1 MKKTKNIY
9 WVLSILILALFS
21 CSDDNDDCVKLLKK
35 IVETSEK
42 GISETTLLTY
52 DGNEIVSIDGPQRRT
67 DFTYSD
73 GLITKT
79 VMLNKTNQ
87 LVETIKYRYLT
98 GELVEVESLAN
109 YRIKYIYNSD
119 KTVSYERFTIDSRNQ
134 EIKELHGVLYFE
146 HENLIKD
153 ERILDNTAAGVLSK
167 YSISYD
173 YDSKH
178 NPLFNISGYK
188 KLLNYNEVMS
198 SNNILLSTVITSV
211 LKDDQ
216 IISSAVLYK
225 SSYTYNLDNYPTE
238 RVSETA
244 ILADGNT
251 GYLKTEYF
259 Y

>member
-9 WVLSILILALFS
+9 WVLSILMLALFS

-153 ERILDNTAAGVLSK
+153 ERILDNTAADVLSK

-244 ILADGNT
+244 ILASGNK